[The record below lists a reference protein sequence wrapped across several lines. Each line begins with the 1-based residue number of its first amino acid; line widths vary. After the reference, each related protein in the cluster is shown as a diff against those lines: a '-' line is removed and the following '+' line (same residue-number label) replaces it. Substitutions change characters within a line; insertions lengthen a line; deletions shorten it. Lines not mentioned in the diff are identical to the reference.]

1 MCEEQTKGVK
11 ANLPDWDY
19 KENLYLEPCECN
31 HECGNH
37 ILNIK
42 GEMAHVKCN
51 PNEFVDIASLSIDD
65 LYDLYWNVVE
75 KLDIEWSRIDLDK
88 QFKKEENK

>member
-19 KENLYLEPCECN
+19 KENLYLEPCASDY
-31 HECGNH
+31 ECGNH
-37 ILNIK
+37 FLVIK
-42 GEMAHVKCN
+42 GQKTHVKWH
-51 PNEFVDIASLSIDD
+51 PERFVHVATLSIDD

-75 KLDIEWSRIDLDK
+75 KLDIEWSRVDLDK
-88 QFKKEENK
+88 QFKKEN